1 MKNWIRSIVVISAI
15 AMLFTVGCDR
25 TESKTEST
33 VLIEYLIDNDL
44 DLSDIL
50 NGWIITAKDVHDNLG
65 DYYVIDVRSQASYDA
80 GHIPGAVFA
89 DASTIL
95 NVAGNSNGKTI
106 LVHCYKGI
114 GATRLLVA
122 LRLSGYTT
130 AKSLKFGMSAW
141 GPADADSGAAY
152 DKWTGAVSD
161 TALSYPADWLT
172 TASTPATDIEYEYP
186 ELSTG
191 EDEGADIL
199 ASRVATLLSD
209 GYGYATAPDILV
221 NRGDYF
227 INNYWDETSWDHYGH
242 IAGAHRVF
250 GMSLENGGIDNMNPD
265 ETIVTYCWTSQTSG
279 VITAYLTVL
288 GYDAQSL
295 MLGTNGMI
303 YSNLETHAWGLGAN
317 VNVALGVTAG
327 ANAPGDYELE

>member
-1 MKNWIRSIVVISAI
+1 MIDTRLQSA
-15 AMLFTVGCDR
+15 
-25 TESKTEST
+25 
-33 VLIEYLIDNDL
+33 
-44 DLSDIL
+44 
-50 NGWIITAKDVHDNLG
+50 
-65 DYYVIDVRSQASYDA
+65 YDA

-95 NVAGNSNGKTI
+95 NVAANSNGKTI
-106 LVHCYKGI
+106 VVHCYKGI
-114 GATRLLVA
+114 GATRLLTA
-122 LRLSGYTT
+122 LRLSGFTT

-141 GPADADSGAAY
+141 GPADANSGAVY

-161 TALSYPADWLT
+161 TALSYSTDWLT
-172 TASTPATDIEYEYP
+172 TASTPATDVKYEYP

-191 EDEGADIL
+191 EDEGAYIL
-199 ASRVATLLSD
+199 ASRVANLLSD
-209 GYGYATAPDILV
+209 GYGYAEAPDILV

-250 GMSLENGGIDNMNPD
+250 GISLENGGIDNMNPD

-279 VITAYLTVL
+279 VITSYLTVL

-295 MLGTNGMI
+295 LLGANGMV
-303 YSNLETHAWGLGAN
+303 YSTLESFAWGLGVN
-317 VNVALGVTAG
+317 VNPAILVTDG